1 MNRGTNMQIKD
12 NILTIK
18 EVDGEE
24 HTFSVEKIRKLT
36 KYLNKEEPYETVCC
50 LSYLI
55 DESSIFIFAYTGEI
69 EISEEDFDKVKH
81 YLDNYENVEDSETI
95 VETNINYTFK

>member
-1 MNRGTNMQIKD
+1 MKRKD
-12 NILTIK
+12 NIVTIK
-18 EVDGEE
+18 EVDGGE

-55 DESSIFIFAYTGEI
+55 LSYR
-69 EISEEDFDKVKH
+69 
-81 YLDNYENVEDSETI
+81 
-95 VETNINYTFK
+95 

>member
-1 MNRGTNMQIKD
+1 MEIKD

-18 EVDGEE
+18 EVDGGE
-24 HTFSVEKIRKLT
+24 HTFPVEKIRKLT
-36 KYLNKEEPYETVCC
+36 KYLNKEEPYETACC

-55 DESSIFIFAYTGEI
+55 DDSSIFIFPYDKEI
-69 EISEEDFDKVKH
+69 EISEGDFDKLKH

>member
-1 MNRGTNMQIKD
+1 MLLI
-12 NILTIK
+12 
-18 EVDGEE
+18 
-24 HTFSVEKIRKLT
+24 
-36 KYLNKEEPYETVCC
+36 

-55 DESSIFIFAYTGEI
+55 DENSIFIFPYTSEI

>member
-1 MNRGTNMQIKD
+1 MEIKD

-18 EVDGEE
+18 EVDRGE
-24 HTFSVEKIRKLT
+24 HTFPVEKIEKLT
-36 KYLNKEEPYETVCC
+36 KYLNKEEPYETACC

-55 DESSIFIFAYTGEI
+55 DDSSIFIFPYTSEI
-69 EISEEDFDKVKH
+69 EISEEDFDKLKH

>member
-1 MNRGTNMQIKD
+1 MKIKD
-12 NILTIK
+12 NIVTIK
-18 EVDGEE
+18 EVDGGE

-55 DESSIFIFAYTGEI
+55 DENSIFIFPYTSEI